1 MKLKT
6 NALEVIQG
14 IMISLAVIAI
24 IVVVVMMIIQG
35 QIDNQVTTNTGINCS
50 QNSTG
55 GTEGVLYTGC
65 GASYD
70 ALVSLR
76 TQVTSA
82 ITWVGIAVTVAI
94 GFSLIAMFYKRK

>member
-24 IVVVVMMIIQG
+24 IVVVVLMIIQG
-35 QIDNQVTTNTGINCS
+35 QIDEQTADSATYN
-50 QNSTG
+50 
-55 GTEGVLYTGC
+55 
-65 GASYD
+65 

-94 GFSLIAMFYKRK
+94 GFSLIAMFYKK

>member
-6 NALEVIQG
+6 NALQVIQG

-24 IVVVVMMIIQG
+24 IVVVVLMIIQG
-35 QIDNQVTTNTGINCS
+35 QIDAQTA
-50 QNSTG
+50 NSST
-55 GTEGVLYTGC
+55 YN
-65 GASYD
+65 

-76 TQVTSA
+76 TQVTST

-94 GFSLIAMFYKRK
+94 GFALIAMFYKK